1 MDKSKITVSMSL
13 EEFEAIK
20 NEDRYKPILNYV
32 NELVD
37 VLDQHHDVV
46 PKRFDI
52 HPSMRNH
59 QSYAS
64 NAIWMGNN
72 SASSSD
78 GLDLKQVKKEL
89 RKLLQDI
96 DFEKSFKL

>member
-37 VLDQHHDVV
+37 ALDQHHD
-46 PKRFDI
+46 FDI